1 MIEKKLDKVINK
13 LEIFIE
19 LIMIGF
25 LFFILFAISFIVII
39 YSISEKNYFLII
51 VGIFSLLVAIYVLL
65 LCIRDKLFFNMLK

>member
-25 LFFILFAISFIVII
+25 LFFILFAIPLLVII
-39 YSISEKNYFLII
+39 NSISEKNYFLII